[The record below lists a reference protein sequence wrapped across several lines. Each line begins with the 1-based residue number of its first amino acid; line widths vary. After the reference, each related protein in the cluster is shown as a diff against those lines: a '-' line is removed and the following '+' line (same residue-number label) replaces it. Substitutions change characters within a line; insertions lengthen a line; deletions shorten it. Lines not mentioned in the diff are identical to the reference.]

1 MSHEAPVDHPIHPLL
16 RQRWSPYVFDPHKPV
31 EGSDLTALFEAAR
44 WAMSS
49 YNAQPWRYIVANR
62 EHEPTLW
69 EDIFGVLVEPNQ
81 KWAKN
86 APVLALGIVEHC
98 FEHNG
103 KENRAAVHDLG
114 AASAFLTLEA
124 ESRGLSVHQMI
135 GIEPDRARRV
145 FGIEGSLEP
154 LTAVAI
160 GYRGSDPSVV
170 EEKYAERE
178 RGERKRKP
186 LGELILRGSV

>member
-1 MSHEAPVDHPIHPLL
+1 MSHAAPVNHPVHSLF
-16 RQRWSPYVFDPHKPV
+16 RQRWSPYVFDPERPV
-31 EGSDLTALFEAAR
+31 AREDLQACFEAAR

-49 YNAQPWRYIVANR
+49 YNAQPWRYILGVKEQDPA
-62 EHEPTLW
+62 LW
-69 EDIFGVLVEPNQ
+69 QRILDVLVEPNQ

-103 KENRAAVHDLG
+103 KQNKAAIHDLG

-135 GIEPDRARRV
+135 GIEPDRAREA
-145 FGIEGSLEP
+145 FGIDGTLEP
-154 LTAVAI
+154 YTGIAI
-160 GYRGSDPSVV
+160 GYLGDDPSVV
-170 EEKYAERE
+170 EEKYAERD

-186 LGELILRGSV
+186 LEEIIIRGAL